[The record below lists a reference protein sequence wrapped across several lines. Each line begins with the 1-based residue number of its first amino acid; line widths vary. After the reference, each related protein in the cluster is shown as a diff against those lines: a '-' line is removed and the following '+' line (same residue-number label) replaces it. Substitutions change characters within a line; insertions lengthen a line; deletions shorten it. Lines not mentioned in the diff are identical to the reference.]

1 MEVIDILDR
10 LSAVEEEAWQS
21 FSPSESLRQNPRTA
35 YLISL
40 AIDSHKKAAEILAE
54 LADCLQYP
62 LEPDMAIKLQTAYN
76 LELKAVKTMQAD
88 PETEKYQ
95 VVFLSQA
102 TIIALWMNDQ
112 AKAGN
117 AFDKLVSCPIPIE
130 MKVHIQHLLELL
142 SELGAKPTGMVE
154 DNSRGIIT
162 NLPRKLNFL
171 NVFISNIGGSKQVD
185 VITSGFEIS
194 SLLLTN
200 GLWQLPD
207 SIRIIVGTPHGS
219 TLKNRDALTKLIE
232 INNTSIESFKSL
244 YSDLYQLTALRQA
257 LVDGRLDLRLYTKDE
272 IHGAAYHFELSSTK
286 PRSFIGSA
294 ELTTSGLKYP
304 MQLTSGI
311 GSESSQE
318 LKSLSDSLY
327 KNSSHINHEFIEL
340 IDRHIKPYLPYDVYI
355 KSLFEYFRG
364 REVTTGVW
372 EEQDSRVYPILS
384 DYQKDGYRQLL
395 HIASKYG
402 GALLCDGVGLGKTFI
417 ALMLIERLVQERKR
431 IAIIVPKSTREAVW
445 EVLVR
450 QYIPTA
456 NSLFGNQVVIYN
468 HTDLLRRASG
478 DRDFPSEMEQIRDH
492 CDAIIIDE
500 AHHFRN
506 LTSKRNEKLY
516 EITGN
521 KMVFLLTATPIN
533 NSLFDLQHL
542 MDFFVRKRDN
552 RFENLGINSVRG
564 YLIQKERAI
573 NTLMNPD
580 NAEALLLQDYDM
592 INAER
597 ILRDDTLFREI
608 VVQRSRSY
616 VREREKS
623 SAVAIQFPD
632 RQPPRVAKYSL
643 KATYGRLLDELKR
656 VFLRDDPLLK
666 FPIYFPLAY
675 RYKPSDKPEDLMA
688 ENQQKQLVG
697 LVRTTMLKRFES
709 SWVAFQYTCEDIL
722 LKYIAIY
729 RDIDLD
735 KYNKWL
741 ESNSLWLLHIE
752 RHMAERYEYKFS
764 QEDTEEED
772 FLANLLTEPDFHLDK
787 RIFRIKDL
795 LADME
800 KDMNLLISFLDHLR
814 DICEEHDTKVQR
826 LKELISN
833 DALLS
838 RHKVVI
844 FTEYRDTARYIYQVL
859 KKAGIRNLF
868 EIDSSTKVD
877 RLDVIRRFAPNYN
890 YLDEQTHQKALAYPI
905 RVLITTDILAEGL
918 NLQEAFLLIN
928 YDLHWNPVRL
938 MQRIGRVD
946 RRMNPQA
953 EQRILAS
960 RPEEQDQ
967 RGKMWFWNF
976 LPPSELEDILSLYNR
991 VSHKVLRIS
1000 ETTGLEGQQLLTP
1013 DDHFKTLKDFNAA
1026 YEGQPST
1033 EERLRLLLNS
1043 ALQENPDLE
1052 DNLEAMPF
1060 RLFSNKKTGSQVT
1073 GIFACYRLPAIQS
1086 GVGTELG
1093 ELKWYFLPDASDTI
1107 ISSMELI
1114 DKIIVSQPET
1124 PRSYG
1129 RNCDYIRE
1137 RLLLIERHVKA
1148 IELKSRRSVTM
1159 SQMGDTAKDDSGLR
1173 LIAWMD
1179 VNKDEI
1185 ETTKPEYQ

>member
-1 MEVIDILDR
+1 MEVFEMIDQLK
-10 LSAVEEEAWQS
+10 SFEEEAWQS
-21 FSPSESLRQNPRTA
+21 FPPLETVCQNPRTA

-40 AIDSHKKAAEILAE
+40 AKESHQKAIGMISDFAC
-54 LADCLQYP
+54 DGQYP
-62 LEPDMAIKLQTAYN
+62 IDPDNLIRLQRAVD
-76 LELKAVKTMQAD
+76 LELKAAQILEAD
-88 PETEKYQ
+88 PETEIYQ
-95 VVFLSQA
+95 AVFWYQA
-102 TIIALWMNDQ
+102 TLIAALMKDQ
-112 AKAGN
+112 AKAESIFN
-117 AFDKLVSCPIPIE
+117 KLLSSPIPS
-130 MKVHIQHLLELL
+130 KLKANLRQLLETLIR
-142 SELGAKPTGMVE
+142 SEAIKPVAPK
-154 DNSRGIIT
+154 DRKGIIT
-162 NLPRKLNFL
+162 NLPKKPQFL
-171 NVFISNIGGSKQVD
+171 STLKDNLGYSKHVN
-185 VITSGFEIS
+185 VITSRFEIS
-194 SLLLTN
+194 SLLLTG
-200 GLWQLPD
+200 GLWQVPER
-207 SIRIIVGTPHGS
+207 IRIIAGTPTS
-219 TLKNRDALTKLIE
+219 SRIDNRDALTKLLE
-232 INNTSIESFKSL
+232 INNTSIESYKNQNG
-244 YSDLYQLTALRQA
+244 DLKQLVALRQA
-257 LVDGRLDLRLYTKDE
+257 LIENWLELRLYTKDAL
-272 IHGAAYHFELSSTK
+272 HGAAYHFGLSSNQPK
-286 PRSFIGSA
+286 SLIGSA
-294 ELTTSGLKYP
+294 DLTTGGLMHP
-304 MQLTSGI
+304 MQLA
-311 GSESSQE
+311 SEISSDLSEE
-318 LKSLSDSLY
+318 LKNLSNALY
-327 KNSSHINHEFIEL
+327 ENSVSVNESFIKL

-364 REVTTGVW
+364 REVSTGVW
-372 EEQDSRVYPILS
+372 EEQDSQVYPILS

-417 ALMLIERLVQERKR
+417 ALMLIERLVQQRKR
-431 IAIIVPKSTREAVW
+431 IAIVVPKSTREAVW

-478 DRDFPSEMEQIRDH
+478 DRDFPAEFEQIRAQ

-516 EITGN
+516 EITDN
-521 KMVFLLTATPIN
+521 KLVFLLTATPIN

-542 MDFFVRKRDN
+542 MDFFIRKRDN

-580 NAEALLLQDYDM
+580 SADALLLQDYDM

-597 ILRDDTLFREI
+597 ILRDDTLFREV

-623 SAVAIQFPD
+623 SIVTIQFPD
-632 RQPPRVAKYSL
+632 RQAPRVAKYSL

-675 RYKPSDKPEDLMA
+675 RYKPSDKPEDIMA

-729 RDIDLD
+729 RDLDMD
-735 KYNKWL
+735 KYNKWQ

-752 RHMAERYEYKFS
+752 RHMAERYEHKFS

-772 FLANLLTEPDFHLDK
+772 FLANLLSEPDFHLDK

-800 KDMNLLISFLDHLR
+800 QDMNLLISFLDHLR
-814 DICEEHDTKVQR
+814 DISEEQDTKAQR
-826 LKELISN
+826 LKELIST
-833 DALLS
+833 DELLCQ
-838 RHKVVI
+838 HKVVI

-859 KKAGIRNLF
+859 KKAGTRNLF

-877 RLDVIRRFAPNYN
+877 RLEVIRRFAPYYN
-890 YLDEQTHQKALAYPI
+890 YLDEQTHQTALAYPI

-953 EQRILAS
+953 EQKILAS
-960 RPEEQDQ
+960 RPEEQDL

-1033 EERLRLLLNS
+1033 EERLRLLLNA
-1043 ALQENPDLE
+1043 ALEQNPDLE
-1052 DNLEAMPF
+1052 KILDQMPF
-1060 RLFSNKKTGSQVT
+1060 SLSSVRETPTQTT

-1093 ELKWYFLPDASDTI
+1093 ELKWYFLPDGSETI
-1107 ISSMELI
+1107 LSSIEQI
-1114 DKIIVSQPET
+1114 DKLIASKPDT
-1124 PRSYG
+1124 PRAYSRDSNYL
-1129 RNCDYIRE
+1129 RA
-1137 RLLLIERHVKA
+1137 RLSVIERFVQTS
-1148 IELKSRRSVTM
+1148 ELKSRRSVTM
-1159 SQMGDTAKDDSGLR
+1159 AQLKDADQDNTGLH

-1179 VNKDEI
+1179 INSDQVDVMQTENK
-1185 ETTKPEYQ
+1185 